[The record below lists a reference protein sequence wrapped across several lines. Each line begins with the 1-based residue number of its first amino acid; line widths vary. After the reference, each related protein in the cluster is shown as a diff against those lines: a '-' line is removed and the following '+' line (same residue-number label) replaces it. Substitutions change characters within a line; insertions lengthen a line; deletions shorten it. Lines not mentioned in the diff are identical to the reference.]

1 MKLLNQC
8 FTATFNKK
16 LSCRR

>member
-1 MKLLNQC
+1 VTVNNCQ
-8 FTATFNKK
+8 FNKK